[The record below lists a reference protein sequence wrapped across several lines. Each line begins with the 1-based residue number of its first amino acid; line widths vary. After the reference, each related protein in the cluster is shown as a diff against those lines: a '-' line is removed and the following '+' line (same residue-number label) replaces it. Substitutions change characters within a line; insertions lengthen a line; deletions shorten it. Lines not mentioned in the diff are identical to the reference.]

1 MPARTAVG
9 LTGNAAPPV
18 VAQRLDVDPDSLGN
32 LPGAEHAAH
41 DPVPTRD
48 VARAVKAA
56 STVLMLGRGADVE
69 SDRAV
74 VDGQVE
80 IEERAAAGLVHR
92 QGRRASGDIAV
103 GPQVEPSPRL

>member
-1 MPARTAVG
+1 
-9 LTGNAAPPV
+9 
-18 VAQRLDVDPDSLGN
+18 
-32 LPGAEHAAH
+32 
-41 DPVPTRD
+41 
-48 VARAVKAA
+48 
-56 STVLMLGRGADVE
+56 MLGRGADVE

-103 GPQVEPSPRL
+103 GPQVEPSPRR